1 MKKYAIVFGIAIA
14 AIVSVIG
21 INNAVADY
29 KQMQVEASAN
39 REEVTEYWLEQA
51 EYDVEL
57 INDLADSEYYK
68 ELGYNSQSNVW

>member
-1 MKKYAIVFGIAIA
+1 MKKFAIVFGIAIA

-21 INNAVADY
+21 INKAVADY

-51 EYDVEL
+51 GYNVEL
-57 INDLADSEYYK
+57 VNDLADSEYYQ
-68 ELGYNSQSNVW
+68 ELGYNSQNNVW